1 MKYELTWNR
10 IKELIQVD
18 GLVANYDQDR
28 QMVRFT
34 SNDNHK
40 IADLND
46 WLLECF
52 PHYLDNISYNVNSP
66 AFDVQDRI
74 GYYWLELICIS
85 KMENKTEII
94 YDFLLEYEIATENE
108 ISLVCSINGTNED
121 SLNSII
127 YSKTGYHSME
137 QLKECEEI

>member
-34 SNDNHK
+34 SSDNHK

-46 WLLECF
+46 WLLDYF

-74 GYYWLELICIS
+74 GYYWLELICIRMGAASS
-85 KMENKTEII
+85 KGDWVDGDGYDPKDSNGVSILDQWRDAME
-94 YDFLLEYEIATENE
+94 
-108 ISLVCSINGTNED
+108 ED
-121 SLNSII
+121 SD
-127 YSKTGYHSME
+127 
-137 QLKECEEI
+137 EEVA

>member
-1 MKYELTWNR
+1 MKTELTWNR
-10 IKELIQVD
+10 IKELIDNPVNQFD

-94 YDFLLEYEIATENE
+94 YDF
-108 ISLVCSINGTNED
+108 
-121 SLNSII
+121 
-127 YSKTGYHSME
+127 
-137 QLKECEEI
+137 

>member
-1 MKYELTWNR
+1 MKYELTWKR

-34 SNDNHK
+34 SSDNHK

-85 KMENKTEII
+85 KE
-94 YDFLLEYEIATENE
+94 
-108 ISLVCSINGTNED
+108 VV
-121 SLNSII
+121 
-127 YSKTGYHSME
+127 
-137 QLKECEEI
+137 